1 MASQNIRS
9 KEKIRYLRL
18 LAAVSLWFSVML
30 FVMASVSLRRFTT
43 PAASL
48 ADETPSSVT
57 APVQNAVPR
66 PVGSVPARAL
76 QPKQDQSRAGK
87 PARVKSRRGYGVD
100 GAQDTIAAS
109 VQESSAESPAT
120 ILHND

>member
-1 MASQNIRS
+1 MASHNIRS

-18 LAAVSLWFSVML
+18 LAAVSLWFSLML

-48 ADETPSSVT
+48 ADDRPSSVT
-57 APVQNAVPR
+57 APVQSTVPR
-66 PVGSVPARAL
+66 PAGSVPAHPL
-76 QPKQDQSRAGK
+76 QPKQDRSGVGK
-87 PARVKSRRGYGVD
+87 PARVKSRRGFAD
-100 GAQDTIAAS
+100 ARQDTIAAT
-109 VQESSAESPAT
+109 VQDSAASSPAN